1 MFYNNRVS
9 VSSQDET
16 RTITKIYDN
25 IKAQT
30 YKKTVKNDSSIAEN
44 TSKEVI
50 IVLLESDKTNV
61 RVWNFIDY
69 IDKFWITKRLKVSWV
84 DYIDTIYFK
93 NLIQLQCDLV

>member
-9 VSSQDET
+9 VSAQDET

-30 YKKTVKNDSSIAEN
+30 YKKIVKNDSSIAEN

-69 IDKFWITKRLKVSWV
+69 IDKFWITKRLKVSWI

>member
-1 MFYNNRVS
+1 MFYNNKISIFTQNEDRS
-9 VSSQDET
+9 
-16 RTITKIYDN
+16 INKIYDD

-30 YKKTVKNDSSIAEN
+30 YKKTVKIDSSIAEN
-44 TSKEVI
+44 ASKEVI

-69 IDKFWITKRLKVSWV
+69 TDKFWIIKRLKVSWM
-84 DYIDTIYFK
+84 DYIDTMYFK

>member
-9 VSSQDET
+9 IFTQNEDRS
-16 RTITKIYDN
+16 INKIYDD

-30 YKKTVKNDSSIAEN
+30 YKKTVKIDSSIAEN
-44 TSKEVI
+44 ASKEVI

-69 IDKFWITKRLKVSWV
+69 TDKFWIIKRLKVSWM

>member
-9 VSSQDET
+9 ISSQDET

-61 RVWNFIDY
+61 KVWNFIDY
-69 IDKFWITKRLKVSWV
+69 TDKFWIVKRLKIAWI